1 MEYPSYSYPVDTLKT
16 GSSLGNRFAFA
27 QLDAETNLKGLW
39 CSADNQFYAGEWNV
53 EILSNGQPLKP
64 AVTTFFPESQHT
76 ALHAENLTAEKQ
88 FFLPFLPD
96 GKPNDFQVGVFHL
109 HCTNSSDH
117 DIELTIRHSLTFPA
131 LASEL
136 FTKKPPVEQTQKKVT
151 VHPRGRHC
159 EVVTE
164 DHPNEARVF
173 GSVFQF
179 TTISHDNRSLQAEY
193 TFTLRANEYLFAP
206 FVLSF
211 SPDGVE
217 SALHGFLDSH
227 DDEELLERSIHHYK
241 EILSRS
247 FIFTPEPL
255 INRGLQWA
263 KVNMARVLH
272 HYALGEGFTNDPP
285 QDIVVIRDLAW
296 FVLGAD
302 YLFPDSSRRLLELAE
317 RFAIHENGKLTEFI
331 RANENPPEGGAYNAP
346 EKHDYKL
353 NINDDTPL
361 YVYALYHHAL
371 LYADKDFLRHAY
383 PLMKNACDW
392 ILSQMKDGLVW
403 CTATGENVWGICSWR
418 NIIDGYT
425 LSGAVTEI
433 NAECYFAL
441 QCTAEIASHLSLT
454 SDAKAYEKAASALKK
469 EINMKLVSEKTGFY
483 LLNIDLDGV
492 HHHDITGDL
501 IFPVLFGVADNEMR
515 RRILSTLLDAEMWT
529 PFGSRTVSRKEKNF
543 DPAFSYQ
550 LVGGVW
556 PNLMAW
562 IAMCARHDSPEKLVE
577 GMMNVYKLSETKRPI
592 DYENIVPGEFP
603 ERLHG
608 ENYKSLGMAM
618 SPWMPPTYLWT
629 GIEGLLGIKTSLNG
643 LEMDPT
649 LPPNWKWIAVR
660 EVPLK
665 NSKFSA
671 VLIDGMLY
679 ATHAVQSHFP
689 LTVCDPC
696 ETSSDVE
703 EIFTVGF
710 QTEKEILIFAAATS
724 SAEGDVVYSFNGF
737 KEKTHVRLRDG
748 EGVMIHASLS
758 VEAERKI

>member
-1 MEYPSYSYPVDTLKT
+1 MEYPSYSYPIDALKT

-53 EILSNGQPLKP
+53 EILFNGSPMKP

-76 ALHAENLTAEKQ
+76 TLHAENLTAEKQ
-88 FFLPFLPD
+88 FFLPFLPE
-96 GKPNDFQVGVFHL
+96 GKPNDFQAGVFHL

-117 DIELTIRHSLTFPA
+117 DIEITIRHSITFPA
-131 LASEL
+131 VASEL

-159 EVVTE
+159 EIVTE
-164 DHPNEARVF
+164 GHPDEARVF
-173 GSVFQF
+173 GSIFQL
-179 TTISHDNRSLQAEY
+179 TTISHDDRSLQAEY
-193 TFTLRANEYLFAP
+193 TFALRANEYLFAP

-211 SPDGVE
+211 SPDGIE

-247 FIFTPEPL
+247 FIFTPEPV
-255 INRGLQWA
+255 INRGLQWS

-272 HYALGEGFTNDPP
+272 RYALGEGFTNDPP

-302 YLFPDSSRRLLELAE
+302 YFLPDSSRRLLELAE
-317 RFAIHENGKLTEFI
+317 NFAFHENGKLTEFI
-331 RANENPPEGGAYNAP
+331 RAGENPPV
-346 EKHDYKL
+346 KHDYKL

-371 LYADKDFLRHAY
+371 LCADEDFLRHAY
-383 PLMKNACDW
+383 PLMKRACDW
-392 ILSQMKDGLVW
+392 ILSQVKDGLVW
-403 CTATGENVWGICSWR
+403 CTATGTNVWGICSWR

-433 NAECYFAL
+433 NAECFFAL
-441 QCTAEIASHLSLT
+441 KCAAEIASNLGLK
-454 SDAKAYEKAASALKK
+454 SDAQTYENAASALKK
-469 EINMKLVSEKTGFY
+469 EINTKLASEKTGFY

-492 HHHDITGDL
+492 RHHDVTGDL
-501 IFPVLFGVADNEMR
+501 IFPVLFGVADDEMR
-515 RRILSTLLDAEMWT
+515 RNILSKLLDAEMWT

-543 DPAFSYQ
+543 DPAFGYQ

-562 IAMCARHDSPEKLVE
+562 IAICAHQDLPAKLVE
-577 GMMNVYKLSETKRPI
+577 GMVNVYKLSETKRPI

-643 LEMDPT
+643 LEMNPVFSAD
-649 LPPNWKWIAVR
+649 WKWIAVR
-660 EVPLK
+660 DVPYK

-671 VLIDGMLY
+671 VFLDGILY
-679 ATHAVQSHFP
+679 TSLPVQSRFP
-689 LTVCDPC
+689 VTVCDSL
-696 ETSSDVE
+696 ETSSDAD
-703 EIFTVGF
+703 EIFTVGLR
-710 QTEKEILIFAAATS
+710 TEKEILIFAASTS
-724 SAEGDVVYSFNGF
+724 SAEGKIVYEFNGF
-737 KEKTHVRLRDG
+737 KNEKLVRLRSG
-748 EGVMIHASLS
+748 EGIIIHVALP
-758 VEAERKI
+758 VEIGKKV